1 MPQGSVSGPL
11 LFLIYINDL
20 PDSVASSTVRLFADN
35 TVLYRRISLPADA
48 SKLQHYLDALQVWE
62 ATWMMEFNPAKC
74 QLLRVTLKRKPVE
87 ASYTVH
93 GQALEA
99 VDAAKYLGVTI
110 DSKLSFNSHISI
122 LSAEKPTVREHF

>member
-1 MPQGSVSGPL
+1 
-11 LFLIYINDL
+11 
-20 PDSVASSTVRLFADN
+20 
-35 TVLYRRISLPADA
+35 
-48 SKLQHYLDALQVWE
+48 
-62 ATWMMEFNPAKC
+62 MMEFNPAKC

-110 DSKLSFNSHISI
+110 DSKLSFNSHIDSVCKKANGTRAFLNRNLSSCSRHVRDLTYKSYVRPQLEYASTVWDPSI
-122 LSAEKPTVREHF
+122 YP